1 MPWENIGECGD
12 GQLPED
18 REWLSHCYSMAVSY
32 LKFVID
38 DIPEGCR
45 IGVKWS
51 EHDLDDYPSV
61 SLFWDF
67 PQTEPPWK
75 FIKKCEGILQR
86 FDDSINWIAISPDAI
101 AEDFEE
107 EENEEEWD
115 EWGED
120 S

>member
-45 IGVKWS
+45 IGEV
-51 EHDLDDYPSV
+51 E
-61 SLFWDF
+61 
-67 PQTEPPWK
+67 
-75 FIKKCEGILQR
+75 
-86 FDDSINWIAISPDAI
+86 
-101 AEDFEE
+101 
-107 EENEEEWD
+107 
-115 EWGED
+115 
-120 S
+120 